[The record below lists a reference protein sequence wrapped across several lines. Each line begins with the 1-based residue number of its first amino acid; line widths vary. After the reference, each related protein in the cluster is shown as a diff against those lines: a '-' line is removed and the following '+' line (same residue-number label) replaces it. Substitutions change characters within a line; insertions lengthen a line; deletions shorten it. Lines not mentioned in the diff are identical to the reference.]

1 MKRIF
6 LAVAL
11 TMSLSFVG
19 CDDRVSS
26 PTAPNQKVVVSKNV
40 SKTITVVSKKDS
52 DIVVGRIVDK
62 QSDLGSPV
70 VVCSKEMNVCSRTNS
85 KGNYVLTP
93 QPISFPGTAVLAARS
108 FADDT
113 LTTPENFVPTIQND
127 TTFDTTSVLD
137 TNVVSGNGVDSII
150 VTDSVVITRNIVVV
164 ESSPVDDTLS
174 VVSNGTILRE
184 VPITSWG
191 FILPTNY
198 IVQRD
203 ISAKDSTFDGAIE
216 TVEAV
221 YFITGDSVAK
231 VITLGRSGKFFSGFL
246 YTFYDDSS
254 YIKDTKIYNMFL
266 RARDSN
272 DNIIC
277 ATPIKTFSEKF
288 GDFETEVFSKKVGI
302 PESKIVPRII
312 PAAENNKSL
321 TESINEYLSFR
332 DTTINWVDIN
342 NSSVK
347 YDTLIREFGGVE
359 YTMYHFNRNVNVK
372 DTYDS
377 VSVEIFSDKDSV
389 VFMYQDNPTKTY
401 VANLTKNVWSFVKI
415 ALIQNS
421 NINIYFKSST
431 AQYRN
436 IRLYLK

>member
-11 TMSLSFVG
+11 TMGLSFVG

-26 PTAPNQKVVVSKNV
+26 PTAPNQKVVVSKNF

-52 DIVVGRIVDK
+52 DIVIGKIVDR
-62 QSDLGSPV
+62 QSELGSPV
-70 VVCSKEMNVCSRTNS
+70 VVCSEEMNICSRTNS

-93 QPISFPGTAVLAARS
+93 QPISFPGTAILAARTFS
-108 FADDT
+108 DDT
-113 LTTPENFVPTIQND
+113 LTTPENFVPIIQND
-127 TTFDTTSVLD
+127 TTFDTTSTLD
-137 TNVVSGNGVDSII
+137 TNVVSTNGVDSII
-150 VTDSVVITRNIVVV
+150 VTDSIIITQNIVVV
-164 ESSPVDDTLS
+164 ESIPVDDTLS

-277 ATPIKTFSEKF
+277 ATPIRTFSEKF

-302 PESKIVPRII
+302 PESKIAPRII
-312 PAAENNKSL
+312 PAAENNKTL
-321 TESINEYLSFR
+321 TESINDYLSFR
-332 DTTINWVDIN
+332 DTTINWVDVN
-342 NSSVK
+342 NVSLQYYIVSL
-347 YDTLIREFGGVE
+347 DDGLE
-359 YTMYHFNRNVNVK
+359 YYQFMRTIEVSKV
-372 DTYDS
+372 YDS
-377 VSVEIFSDKDSV
+377 ISVEVYSENDSV
-389 VFMYQDNPTKTY
+389 EFMYMNNKKY
-401 VANLTKNVWSFVKI
+401 VTAVVPNTWNRVKVGIEGNTLLYIYSKSNQASF
-415 ALIQNS
+415 
-421 NINIYFKSST
+421 
-431 AQYRN
+431 RN